1 MASQAPAARRPAP
14 FLRTI
19 DAWIGWVTEVPAAIL
34 VVVEVCILLADVIAR
49 YGFNRPLLWG
59 DELAGSLFLWLSML
73 GAVIALR
80 RGEHMRMSTLVNRMT
95 PLWRGRVTT
104 AAMLVVLIFAVT
116 LLAPAYSYAR
126 NQWDILTPALQ
137 VHDSFRAAAMFVGFS
152 LMALIALLRLIEGM
166 SWREIAVTVAIFAAL
181 GAAFWLM
188 RPVFNAIGN
197 GSLAVFFVGLVGL
210 CVFLGVPIAFSFGI
224 STLSYL
230 AFATHVPLSV
240 VAGQMDQGM
249 SSLELLA
256 VPLFVLLGLLLE
268 MSGIARVI
276 VDFFAALVGHLR
288 GGLSYVLFGAMF
300 LISGISGSKAA
311 DQAAVAP
318 VLFPEM
324 KRRGADPGELVA
336 QLASSAAMSET
347 IPPSLVLIIIGS
359 VTGVS
364 ITALFSGGLLPALLA
379 AVALIV
385 VTFFRSRGD
394 AKPDVPPPQLNTI
407 LKTFGIALPGL
418 ILPFII
424 RAIVLG
430 GIATATEVS
439 TLGVLYTVLVG
450 VFIYRTFKWERI
462 FPMLLETA
470 ALSGAILLI
479 IGAATSMAWAL
490 TQAGFASAI
499 ASAVTKT
506 PGGVGG
512 FMAISIVVFIV
523 LGSVLEG
530 IPAIVLFGPLL
541 FPAARAIGINDVQ
554 YTMVVILSMGIGLF
568 SPPFGV
574 GFYQSC
580 LIGRAEAD
588 KAIPRIF
595 PYIAAVFVAL
605 VLVATFPAISLSL
618 VAARK

>member
-1 MASQAPAARRPAP
+1 
-14 FLRTI
+14 
-19 DAWIGWVTEVPAAIL
+19 
-34 VVVEVCILLADVIAR
+34 
-49 YGFNRPLLWG
+49 
-59 DELAGSLFLWLSML
+59 
-73 GAVIALR
+73 
-80 RGEHMRMSTLVNRMT
+80 
-95 PLWRGRVTT
+95 
-104 AAMLVVLIFAVT
+104 MLVVALFAIA
-116 LLAPAYSYAR
+116 LLSPAWSYAK
-126 NQWDILTPALQ
+126 NQWAILTPALQ
-137 VHDSFRAAAMFVGFS
+137 VHDSFRAAAMFVGFVLMTIIAFTRLVERMS
-152 LMALIALLRLIEGM
+152 L
-166 SWREIAVTVAIFAAL
+166 REVTSTVALFAAT
-181 GAAFWLM
+181 GALFWWMHPFFVAL
-188 RPVFNAIGN
+188 GN
-197 GSLAVFFVGLVGL
+197 GSLAFFFIGVVGL

-224 STLSYL
+224 STLAYL
-230 AFATHVPLSV
+230 TFATHVPLSV

-276 VDFFAALVGHLR
+276 VNFFAALVGHLR

-324 KRRGADPGELVA
+324 KRRGANSGELVA

-379 AVALIV
+379 ALALIV
-385 VTFFRSRGD
+385 VTFFRSRGE
-394 AKPDVPPPQLNTI
+394 AKPDVPPPDFKTI
-407 LKTFGIALPGL
+407 ARTFVIALPGL

-424 RAIVLG
+424 RAIVLN

-439 TLGVLYTVLVG
+439 TLGVVYTVLVG
-450 VFIYRTFKWERI
+450 VFIYRSFSWKRVL
-462 FPMLLETA
+462 PMLLETA
-470 ALSGAILLI
+470 SLSGAILLI

-490 TQAGFASAI
+490 TQAGFAQAI
-499 ASAVTKT
+499 ASAVTHT
-506 PGGVGG
+506 PGGAGG
-512 FMAISIVVFIV
+512 FMAISILVFIV

-588 KAIPRIF
+588 QAIVRIF
-595 PYIAAVFVAL
+595 PYLAAVFAAL
-605 VLVATFPAISLSL
+605 VLVAIFPAISLSL
-618 VAARK
+618 VHARK